1 MQGAEINGRE
11 IKIDFAQEK
20 EEKAE

>member
-20 EEKAE
+20 EESAE